1 MINDMK
7 LKKPLLTAIAAV
19 LLLGAGACKSQK
31 DYLYLADMTDEQG
44 YAITQRYRPRIQRDD
59 RLEITVSCKN
69 PELAVP
75 FNVSPG
81 TYGISDAG
89 QATTSGRRDAGQYYR
104 VDNDGDIN
112 FPVLGKLY
120 VAGLTIPEASDLIRQ
135 KIIDGNFIKDPIVT
149 IEFRNFRYTV
159 LGAAN
164 SNGTYTANG
173 DRITLLEALAQA
185 GDLAPNADLGKIAVI
200 REEGSTRQVYTVD
213 IRNSDI
219 FNSPAYYLAQN
230 DIVYVRPRKPK
241 SEEKANALQWLTVA
255 LSVVTATTSVIWVTR
270 Q

>member
-1 MINDMK
+1 MN
-7 LKKPLLTAIAAV
+7 LKKTALAAATAL
-19 LLLGAGACKSQK
+19 LLLGTGACKSQK

-44 YAITQRYRPRIQRDD
+44 YAITQRYQPRIQRDD

-81 TYGISDAG
+81 TYGISDTG
-89 QATTSGRRDAGQYYR
+89 KATPGANSAPAQYYR

-120 VAGLTIPEASDLIRQ
+120 VAGLTVPEASDLIRQ
-135 KIIDGNFIKDPIVT
+135 RLIDGEYIKDPIVT

-164 SNGTYTANG
+164 ANGTYTVGG
-173 DRITLLEALAQA
+173 DRITLLEAIAQA
-185 GDLAPNADLGKIAVI
+185 GDLATNADLGKIAVI
-200 REEGSTRQVYTVD
+200 REEGNTRHVYSVD
-213 IRNSDI
+213 IRNSDV

-230 DIVYVRPRKPK
+230 DIVYVRPKKPK
-241 SEEKANALQWLTVA
+241 SEEKANFLQWLTVA
-255 LSVVTATTSVIWVTR
+255 LSIVTATSSVIWVTKH
-270 Q
+270 

>member
-1 MINDMK
+1 MYF
-7 LKKPLLTAIAAV
+7 KKFLFST
-19 LLLGAGACKSQK
+19 LLGLMLLGSGGCKSQK
-31 DYLYLADMTDEQG
+31 DYLYLADMTDGQG
-44 YAITQRYRPRIQRDD
+44 YAITQRYQPVIQRDD
-59 RLEITVSCKN
+59 RLDISVSCKN

-81 TYGISDAG
+81 TFKMTDLGKAG
-89 QATTSGRRDAGQYYR
+89 VSGTPVSNDYYR

-120 VAGLTIPEASDLIRQ
+120 VAGLTIPEATELIRQ
-135 KIIDGNFIKDPIVT
+135 KIIEGNYIKDPIVT

-159 LGAAN
+159 LGAV
-164 SNGTYTANG
+164 SGNGTYSGNG
-173 DRITLLEALAQA
+173 DRVTLLEAIAQA
-185 GDLAPNADLGKIAVI
+185 GDLAPNAELGKIAVI
-200 REEGSTRQVYTVD
+200 REEGNTRRVYTVD

-230 DIVYVRPRKPK
+230 DIVYIRPKKPK

-255 LSVVTATTSVIWVTR
+255 LSLVTATTSVILVISR
-270 Q
+270 